1 MKSIKYLYFSHI
13 LLAMSLLFNSIN
25 IVWATDRGPG
35 GLAVDNVTEKRV
47 ALVIGNSNYRIGFLP
62 NPHND
67 AEDMEKMLKQYGFSV
82 IHKQDLNHRDM
93 KTAIRTFKQGISPNG
108 ISLFYYAGH
117 GMQIDG
123 HNYLVPLGADI
134 EGAEDVEYNAVDAQ
148 WVVKSMNKAGSRVN
162 IVILDACRNNPFRGF
177 FRSQEG
183 LAAMYAPDG
192 TIISYATALGKKAA
206 DGNKRNGLY
215 TEKLLAAIQMP
226 GLPLEKVFKQT
237 ATEVKRVSGGQQV
250 PWVSTSLTGKDFC
263 FSPCQKQITSVSPE
277 TSTSALLSSEI
288 QQLLQICQRHF
299 KAYRLTSGRGGTALA
314 CYENV
319 LKKDPTNEAAVTGIE
334 KIETRYIT
342 WIKRALE
349 RKQTRRAKRYLA
361 SLRLVNPESPQL
373 ADFEMQLNPVPVPI
387 PVTPNQSIPVEKPS
401 IAKEIDRLLAICK
414 RYYEADRLTVGQ
426 GGTALSCYRD
436 VLEKDADNAAAQ
448 VGLRKIEERY
458 VILVNNA
465 LGSGNRYKAEQ
476 YLERIAQVNPN
487 SSYLAELKE
496 RLVEP
501 QSGKMFRDRLK
512 NGGLGPE
519 MVWIPAGSFDM
530 GSNKGSSDEKPVHR
544 VVIKRFSIGKY
555 EVTVGEFSAFVKS
568 SRYKTDAEKKGDC
581 FSYSQGWEWI
591 KGANW
596 ESPGFS
602 QNNNHPVVC
611 VSWNDAVAYSKWLSK
626 QTGKSYR
633 LPSEAEW
640 EYAARGGTNTKYWWG
655 NKIGKNR
662 ANCRRDYCGDRFEYT
677 APVGS
682 FSSNPFGVYDMA
694 GNVWEWCMDKYH
706 DNYKGAPTD
715 GSAWERGGGSRRV
728 LRGGSW
734 YDDPANVRT
743 ALRNWSTLA
752 DRGSNGFRVAF
763 ARDL

>member
-530 GSNKGSSDEKPVHR
+530 GSNEYDDEKPVHR
-544 VVIKRFSIGKY
+544 VSIKRFAMGKY
-555 EVTVGEFSAFVKS
+555 EVTVGEYMRFVRSTGRHAPEWQEKGSQYNIKTGTNDYYKELGSALTNK
-568 SRYKTDAEKKGDC
+568 
-581 FSYSQGWEWI
+581 
-591 KGANW
+591 
-596 ESPGFS
+596 
-602 QNNNHPVVC
+602 NHPMVGI
-611 VSWNDAVAYSKWLSK
+611 SWNDVVAYTKWLSD
-626 QTGKSYR
+626 QTGKKYR

-640 EYAARGGTNTKYWWG
+640 EYAARGGTATKYWWG
-655 NKIGKNR
+655 NGASHEYMNYSGTGGK
-662 ANCRRDYCGDRFEYT
+662 DRWKST
-677 APVGS
+677 SPVGS
-682 FSSNPFGVYDMA
+682 FKSNAYGLHDTL
-694 GNVWEWCMDKYH
+694 GNVWEWVQDWY
-706 DNYKGAPTD
+706 DGDYYSNSPSTDPKGPST
-715 GSAWERGGGSRRV
+715 GSYRV
-728 LRGGSW
+728 YRGGSW
-734 YDDPANVRT
+734 SDAARLCRT
-743 ALRNWSTLA
+743 AGRNDGSPGLRDDNV
-752 DRGSNGFRVAF
+752 GFRLS
-763 ARDL
+763 RHP